1 VLRKA
6 CLAAVVVGGI
16 LVLINQGD
24 VFFSGQVTG
33 QVIVRSLLT
42 PIIPFCVTMLGALLN
57 SGTARRLED
66 LRPGWSAIRR
76 SSIIAVCVS
85 SVILT
90 LNHGSLLFAGPI
102 SPSMWVK
109 ILVTT
114 CVPFCVSLYGAY
126 VAYWNA
132 RQQVESGML

>member
-1 VLRKA
+1 MQGESHLSLWRHWQGRLRAIGTPRVLRKA

-57 SGTARRLED
+57 SGTARR
-66 LRPGWSAIRR
+66 PAW
-76 SSIIAVCVS
+76 
-85 SVILT
+85 
-90 LNHGSLLFAGPI
+90 
-102 SPSMWVK
+102 
-109 ILVTT
+109 
-114 CVPFCVSLYGAY
+114 
-126 VAYWNA
+126 
-132 RQQVESGML
+132 